1 MIKLLVSDIDG
12 TIIDRNNKISPY
24 NIEAIKKLN
33 VSNIN
38 FTLCTGK
45 TYLMV
50 KDFCKKT
57 NAEYG
62 IFGNGTQI
70 INLKTGKEIL
80 RNTIQKI
87 DVEKCID
94 IANKNNLYIHIYT
107 DNKIISQ
114 GNLKYMAYRNFKLY
128 KDNIEFEI
136 VDNLK
141 QYIKQ
146 NNVNVL
152 KLIISGNSN
161 LKRIKDKIL
170 GNQNL
175 TALQI
180 KKYNKYKDKIIN
192 EEYEYLDIAPKNV
205 NKYNSL
211 EQLRNYLN
219 ISNNEVMAI
228 GDNINDIDMIEHAK
242 IGVAICGSYEE
253 VTKKASY
260 VTEKTVQDGGFAEA
274 VYKFIK
280 F

>member
-1 MIKLLVSDIDG
+1 M
-12 TIIDRNNKISPY
+12 
-24 NIEAIKKLN
+24 
-33 VSNIN
+33 
-38 FTLCTGK
+38 
-45 TYLMV
+45 
-50 KDFCKKT
+50 
-57 NAEYG
+57 
-62 IFGNGTQI
+62 
-70 INLKTGKEIL
+70 
-80 RNTIQKI
+80 
-87 DVEKCID
+87 
-94 IANKNNLYIHIYT
+94 
-107 DNKIISQ
+107 
-114 GNLKYMAYRNFKLY
+114 
-128 KDNIEFEI
+128 
-136 VDNLK
+136 
-141 QYIKQ
+141 
-146 NNVNVL
+146 
-152 KLIISGNSN
+152 
-161 LKRIKDKIL
+161 
-170 GNQNL
+170 
-175 TALQI
+175 QI